1 MVSMAP
7 LSVQSPTSKPRK
19 ALLARSFAVHAHGDQ
34 RYGRHPYS
42 HHLDAVAELARP
54 YGDEAEAVAYL
65 HDVKEDV
72 EGVTLAHL
80 REPFGEDVAEAVDLL
95 SDPPGATRKERKAQA
110 YARLAETT
118 NRLALIVK
126 PCDRLANMRACLADG
141 NARLLEVYRSEHSA
155 FRAAAYRVGL
165 CDEIW
170 RELDELADE
179 PLSREEE
186 GLRPSA

>member
-1 MVSMAP
+1 MVPMPS
-7 LSVQSPTSKPRK
+7 STVHSPSSKPRK

-34 RYGRHPYS
+34 RYGRHPYT
-42 HHLDAVAELARP
+42 HHLDAVAELARH

-72 EGVTLAHL
+72 EGMTLAHL
-80 REPFGEDVAEAVDLL
+80 RGPFGEEVADAVDLL

-110 YARLAETT
+110 YSRLVVTT

-155 FRAAAYRVGL
+155 FRIAAYRHGL

-170 RELDELADE
+170 QELDEIVDKPMSRDE
-179 PLSREEE
+179 A
-186 GLRPSA
+186 LRPIA